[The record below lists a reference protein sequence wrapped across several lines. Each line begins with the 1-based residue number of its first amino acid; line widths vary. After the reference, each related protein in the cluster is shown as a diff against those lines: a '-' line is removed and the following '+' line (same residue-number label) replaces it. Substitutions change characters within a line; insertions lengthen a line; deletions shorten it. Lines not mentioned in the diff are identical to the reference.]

1 MELTK
6 GYTSR
11 QPQPFISR
19 QNPNPNSKNRGKIP
33 NLDLHHS
40 SLSPPFL
47 SLSHRLT
54 LTQSAMDLSDEV
66 RATHKRTFLKFFEQT
81 VSIFSFFSFF
91 ACFIL
96 D

>member
-47 SLSHRLT
+47 SLSHT
-54 LTQSAMDLSDEV
+54 EINTYSVS
-66 RATHKRTFLKFFEQT
+66 HGSKRRG
-81 VSIFSFFSFF
+81 
-91 ACFIL
+91 
-96 D
+96 